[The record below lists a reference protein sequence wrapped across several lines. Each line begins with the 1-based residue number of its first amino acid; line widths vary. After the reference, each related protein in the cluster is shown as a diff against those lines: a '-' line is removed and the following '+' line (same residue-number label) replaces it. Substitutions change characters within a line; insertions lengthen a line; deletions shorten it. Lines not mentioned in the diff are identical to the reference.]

1 MVPLTLMTP
10 EQEQFLREHN
20 LCVLATGRKDGSPQV
35 STVYYHFDGVDL
47 VIPATTDCAKYVN
60 AMRQP
65 RVAVLVNDGRRQCIV
80 YGRAEGVPNDPE
92 RLQLTRRVREHRGA
106 AVPDDA
112 TLAAELTRDKRAMI
126 RIRPEVVRSND

>member
-1 MVPLTLMTP
+1 MVSPLMTP
-10 EQEQFLREHN
+10 EQDKFLREHD

-35 STVYYHFDGVDL
+35 STVYYHFDGTDI
-47 VIPATTDCAKYVN
+47 VISATTDRWKYIN

-126 RIRPEVVRSND
+126 RITPEVVRSND

>member
-1 MVPLTLMTP
+1 MAEMTP
-10 EQEQFLREHN
+10 EQDKFLREHD

-35 STVYYHFDGVDL
+35 STVYYHFDGTDI
-47 VIPATTDCAKYVN
+47 VISATTDRWKYIN

-80 YGRAEGVPNDPE
+80 YGRAVGVEDDPE

-106 AVPDDA
+106 VVPDDA

-126 RIRPEVVRSND
+126 RITPEVVRSND